1 MRICIT
7 IDEDSLAFARLEKL
21 VSVTGMK
28 SKQDVFLAAL
38 AQYRLDIEAEEP
50 KKKRRVVSTTKKKKH
65 LGEGSRPKDV
75 KEVTQF
81 FRQRQV
87 PEPVEP
93 KAKIFYEHYQS
104 KGWQLRSGTP
114 IKNWGCCLTTFQQN
128 NADWRPVQTDN
139 TANLKLQDFLNWVKE
154 ERPSWYGKLRD
165 VQSID
170 DIDGY
175 YIQEYKQNIGKF

>member
-7 IDEDSLAFARLEKL
+7 IDESSLAFARLEKL

-28 SKQDVFLAAL
+28 SKQDVLLAAL
-38 AQYRLDIEAEEP
+38 AQYRLDVEVEESK
-50 KKKRRVVSTTKKKKH
+50 KKKRAIPAQKKNH
-65 LGEGSRPKDV
+65 LGEGARPKDI

-87 PEPVEP
+87 PEPVEQ
-93 KAKIFYEHYQS
+93 KAKIFYEHHQS
-104 KGWQLRSGTP
+104 KGWQLRNGSP

-128 NADWRPVQTDN
+128 NADWRPVQTDS
-139 TANLKLQDFLNWVKE
+139 TANLKLRDFLNWVKD

-165 VQSID
+165 AQSID

-175 YIQEYKQNIGKF
+175 YVQEYRQNIGKF